1 MSLVDE
7 KQYLPGARVC
17 DCLGSNPGTNAEDRV
32 VVVRLFRWHA
42 AGQWLPQPKSRG
54 RSLSIY
60 FGGRGRGKGNGILG
74 KVELPSESA
83 VEAVAESQFPLKLKL
98 KLPSSSGLG

>member
-1 MSLVDE
+1 MVNRTRLD
-7 KQYLPGARVC
+7 RVV
-17 DCLGSNPGTNAEDRV
+17 V

-42 AGQWLPQPKSRG
+42 AGLWLPQPKSRG
-54 RSLSIY
+54 RSLSNILGEK
-60 FGGRGRGKGNGILG
+60 GGGKGNGILG

-83 VEAVAESQFPLKLKL
+83 VEAVAESQYPLDLKL